1 MPTHDRFWYI
11 EPVIIGNDVWIGDGA
26 FIKNGVTIGDGA
38 IIGAKAVVTKNIPP
52 YAIVAGIPAEVIG
65 YRFDEKTICSL
76 LESKWWNLP
85 DDTIRQIPFDDIEK
99 AVEFLASINNILVD
113 EHTEKVEVIS
123 TMQVVS

>member
-26 FIKNGVTIGDGA
+26 YKEWGNNRRRSHHRSEGSRNE
-38 IIGAKAVVTKNIPP
+38 KYPP

-76 LESKWWNLP
+76 LKASGGIYQMILSG
-85 DDTIRQIPFDDIEK
+85 RYLFDDIEK

-113 EHTEKVEVIS
+113 GTY
-123 TMQVVS
+123 

>member
-1 MPTHDRFWYI
+1 MELHKEW
-11 EPVIIGNDVWIGDGA
+11 GNNRRRSHHRSEGSRNE
-26 FIKNGVTIGDGA
+26 KY
-38 IIGAKAVVTKNIPP
+38 PP

>member
-1 MPTHDRFWYI
+1 MAASP
-11 EPVIIGNDVWIGDGA
+11 NDVWIGDGA